1 MNMRWNRLKKIRGGN
16 AIIEMA
22 IVLPVLSFMMLGLA
36 EFGQYFYIR
45 NAFEAAAREAA
56 RFAIPAN
63 AVQGDPAAAA
73 TAALAAVNITFNPSW
88 MVIDD
93 YSYSIGTITDCS
105 TVPMG
110 HMLIITITVN
120 YSSLPGVYRPLSAI
134 TGIGVASSKV
144 IVGQCTMIKE

>member
-1 MNMRWNRLKKIRGGN
+1 MRRNRLKRPRGGN

-22 IVLPVLSFMMLGLA
+22 IVLPVLTFMTLGMA
-36 EFGQYFYIR
+36 EFGQYFYIN

-63 AVQGDPAAAA
+63 AVKGDPAAAA
-73 TAALAAVNITFNPSW
+73 TTALAAAGITFNSSW
-88 MVIDD
+88 MTIDD

-110 HMLIITITVN
+110 HMLIVTITAN

-134 TGIGVASSKV
+134 TGIGVSSSKV